1 MPATAPK
8 PAASSLV
15 LEYPPLPPEAVA
27 AHARA
32 MLGQY
37 TDPADLYADLA
48 AGCDAFIVLD
58 ARSAEAYAYRHIP
71 GAISFPHREMTA
83 ESVQRLPK
91 NQLIVTYCDG
101 IGCNGSTRAALKLA
115 GFGFKVKELIGGLD
129 WWVRDGYGV
138 ETGAA
143 SGLACG
149 C

>member
-1 MPATAPK
+1 MPAAARTAPV
-8 PAASSLV
+8 PSLV
-15 LEYPPLPPEAVA
+15 LEHPPLAPEAA
-27 AHARA
+27 ATHARA
-32 MLGQY
+32 VLDHY
-37 TDPADLYADLA
+37 TDPSDLYADLK

-83 ESVQRLPK
+83 ESVKRLPK
-91 NQLIVTYCDG
+91 GQLIVCYCDG
-101 IGCNGSTRAALKLA
+101 IGCNGSTKAALKLA
-115 GFGFKVKELIGGLD
+115 GFGFQVKELSGGLD
-129 WWVRDGYGV
+129 WWIRDGYGV

>member
-1 MPATAPK
+1 MPATALK
-8 PAASSLV
+8 PAVPSLV

-37 TDPADLYADLA
+37 TDPADLHTDLA

-58 ARSAEAYAYRHIP
+58 ARSAEAYAHRHIP
-71 GAISFPHREMTA
+71 GAINFPHREMTA

-91 NQLIVTYCDG
+91 NQLIVAYCDG
-101 IGCNGSTRAALKLA
+101 IGCNASTKATLKLA
-115 GFGFKVKELIGGLD
+115 GFGFKVKELVGGLD
-129 WWVRDGYGV
+129 WWIRDGYGV

-143 SGLACG
+143 NGPACG

>member
-1 MPATAPK
+1 MPVTAAK
-8 PAASSLV
+8 TQTSLV
-15 LEYPPLPPEAVA
+15 LEHPPLPSEAVV

-37 TDPADLYADLA
+37 TDPSDLYADLK
-48 AGCDAFIVLD
+48 AGCDAFVVLD

-83 ESVQRLPK
+83 ETVKRLPK
-91 NQLIVTYCDG
+91 GQLIVTYCDG
-101 IGCNGSTRAALKLA
+101 IGCNGSTKAALKLA
-115 GFGFKVKELIGGLD
+115 GFGFQVKELIGGLD
-129 WWVRDGYGV
+129 WWIRDGYGV